1 MADHATQAGGV
12 DASVRL
18 QHGVNCF
25 SRARASKVRLAGGQS
40 EDGMLESN

>member
-25 SRARASKVRLAGGQS
+25 SRTRTSKVRFADGQS
-40 EDGMLESN
+40 EDGVLESN